1 MAGYCTVQQRFEGST
16 PDGSPTTGDVTGRV
30 EFTPYIP
37 YGDAWSVNKNGTIYM
52 VPATSVKAD
61 IVDGVLKYEG
71 APGVTLFAGGE
82 GSSPETVQWIVSY
95 HDVLVEGQPAFLKEF
110 IFDVSPDTVVDLSSE
125 TPVSGVEPVGIVR
138 GPKGD
143 TGETGDRGPRGS
155 MWYQGTSAP
164 SSISG
169 EKVGD
174 WYVNTTSGDVYERIS
189 TGWVLRMT
197 LEGQT
202 GPPGQ
207 DPWVGTLA
215 EYNALSSPDQSRLHV
230 IVNA

>member
-1 MAGYCTVQQRFEGST
+1 MAGYCTVKQRFEGST
-16 PDGSPTTGDVTGRV
+16 PDGSPTTGEVTGRV

-37 YGDAWSVNKNGTIYM
+37 YGDAWTVYENGSFYM

-61 IVDGVLKYEG
+61 IVDGVLEYEG
-71 APGVTLFAGGE
+71 APGVSLFAGGE

-110 IFDVSPDTVVDLSSE
+110 IFDVSPDTVVDLSNV
-125 TPVSGVEPVGIVR
+125 TPVPGVEPVGIIK

-143 TGETGDRGPRGS
+143 PGDRGPLGS
-155 MWYQGTSAP
+155 MWHQGTSTP

-169 EKVGD
+169 QKVGD
-174 WYVNTTSGDVYERIS
+174 WYIRTTTGDAYELIS
-189 TGWVLRMT
+189 TGWVLRMN
-197 LEGQT
+197 LL
-202 GPPGQ
+202 GPPGAPGQ

-215 EYNALSSPDQSRLHV
+215 EYNALSSPDQSRLHI
-230 IVNA
+230 IVNG